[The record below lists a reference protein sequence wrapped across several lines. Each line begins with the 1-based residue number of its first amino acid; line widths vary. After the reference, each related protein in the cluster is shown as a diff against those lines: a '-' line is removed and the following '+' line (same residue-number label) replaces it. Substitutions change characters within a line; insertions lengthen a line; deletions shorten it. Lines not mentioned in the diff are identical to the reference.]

1 MSNASA
7 SAGARQRLLGLD
19 ASPETRWRAGVA
31 ALTCLVAAFLVARL
45 MVWPPHEDETL
56 ALFTG
61 RGSVGEL
68 WRTVLGERGGA
79 PLHFF
84 FAWAVAHLGGGLVEL
99 RLVSALFAVAS
110 VPLIA
115 VLVARLT
122 DRRVSLLATAIVV
135 PSWMLLFHGVY
146 ARMYSMF
153 LFTATLSY
161 LALLS
166 AVERRTRRA
175 WALWTVAVLLCVATH
190 PYGALVLASQGL
202 YVLYARRLREA
213 LPAFAIVALLA
224 IPFWRSDTVLAGRF
238 DVGVG
243 GGGTKLGSPLSILK
257 YLEHV
262 AGDFTVGWN
271 GAREAIV
278 AVAFV
283 GLVMLARRRRASAV
297 FAGCV
302 LVTPFLFFAVTR
314 IGSGTASPESRHLI
328 FALPVFAMLLAVPL
342 ARLARSR
349 AGLVLVIAGVITL
362 GVGDVAWGL
371 QKTRRFYVGESRVR
385 TDAREAA
392 SAWLAATDRRDDVL
406 FGYDPL
412 YLGA

>member
-7 SAGARQRLLGLD
+7 SAGARPRLLALD
-19 ASPETRWRAGVA
+19 ASPETLWRAGVA
-31 ALTCLVAAFLVARL
+31 ALTCLVATFLFARL

-79 PLHFF
+79 PLHFL
-84 FAWAVAHLGGGLVEL
+84 FAWAIAHLGGGLVEL
-99 RLVSALFAVAS
+99 RLVSAVFAAAS

-115 VLVARLT
+115 VLVRRLT
-122 DRRVSLLATAIVV
+122 DRTVALLAAAIVV

-161 LALLS
+161 LALPVAIDRGS
-166 AVERRTRRA
+166 PRA
-175 WALWTVAVLLCVATH
+175 WALWALAVLLCIATH

-202 YVLYARRLREA
+202 YVLYAHRLRES
-213 LPAFAIVALLA
+213 LPAFVVVALLA

-243 GGGTKLGSPLSILK
+243 GGGTKLGSPLSILE

-262 AGDFTVGWN
+262 AGDFTVGWT

-278 AVAFV
+278 AFAFV
-283 GLVMLARRRRASAV
+283 GLFMLARRRRASAV

-302 LVTPFLFFAVTR
+302 LITPFLFFAVTR
-314 IGSGTASPESRHLI
+314 IGSGTASPESRNLI

-342 ARLARSR
+342 ARLTRTL
-349 AGLVLVIAGVITL
+349 AGVVLVVAAVIAL

-371 QKTRRFYVGESRVR
+371 EKTRRFYVGESRVR

-392 SAWLAATDRRDDVL
+392 S
-406 FGYDPL
+406 
-412 YLGA
+412 